1 VLHTLARLITH
12 EIEAVGV
19 MIMCACSSASISLFP
34 LNFSI
39 IVGYSSSEYSYV
51 SLLQFVELHGIEGN

>member
-1 VLHTLARLITH
+1 VLHTLARLTIH
-12 EIEAVGV
+12 EIDAVGV

-39 IVGYSSSEYSYV
+39 IVGYSNSKYSYV
-51 SLLQFVELHGIEGN
+51 SLLQFVQLHGIEDN